1 MARLVICSALFVL
14 LPATTLW
21 GGESVGLS
29 PAGAYR
35 LENPVLQGDAG
46 SRESD
51 AFATRL
57 ALGDLN
63 GDGYPDL
70 AVGVPGDE
78 GPLAAPLFD
87 SGSVMYY
94 QGGPAGPGTFPS
106 RVLRQPVGGGLEAG
120 DRHGSALAVCDFNH
134 DGFDDLAVGASG
146 EDIGTINGAGA
157 VFVYPGT
164 AGGPE
169 NSGFLLLTQD
179 TAGIPDQAE
188 ANDAFGAALACGDF
202 DGDGFDDL
210 AIGAPGERIDT
221 VDLAGWIVAI
231 PGSAAGLLATG
242 AIAFSQAEPLIESDP
257 EISDQFGSSLAVGD
271 LDGDGFDDLAIGSRG
286 EDEFAGCTH
295 LLFGSSA
302 DLTASGSVILTDE
315 RLGGLSEA
323 GDQLGMSLAIGDF
336 DADGFDDLVIGI
348 PQETFNNITGVVPR
362 TGQVVVVYGHAA
374 LPALG
379 RIEYWAENNIFL
391 PGTSEADDHF
401 GEALAVGDFD
411 GDGYADLAVGHPGET
426 IVARYDG
433 AVTVMSGSAAGLNE
447 NRARLFLP
455 AAEGV
460 PGPPPGQSFDRSFGA
475 ALAAGDL
482 DRDGHGDLVIG
493 APFEFIDGLES
504 AGSATLL
511 FGALFAD
518 GFESGERHYWS
529 PQS

>member
-1 MARLVICSALFVL
+1 MARPGLFSALFL
-14 LPATTLW
+14 LIQAAAIW
-21 GGESVGLS
+21 AGENVGLS

-46 SRESD
+46 SREGD
-51 AFATRL
+51 AFATTL

-63 GDGYPDL
+63 GDGTLDL
-70 AVGVPGDE
+70 VVGVPRDD

-94 QGGPAGPGTFPS
+94 QGGPAGPPTFPT
-106 RVLRQPVGGGLEAG
+106 RVLRQAAGGGLEEG
-120 DRHGSALAVCDFNH
+120 DRHGSALAICDFNH
-134 DGFDDLAVGASG
+134 DGLKDLAVGAMG
-146 EDIGTINGAGA
+146 EDIGTIDSAGA
-157 VFVYPGT
+157 VFVYSGA

-188 ANDAFGAALACGDF
+188 PNDAFGAALACGDF

-210 AIGAPGERIDT
+210 AIGAPGERIGT
-221 VDLAGWIVAI
+221 VDLAGWIVAV
-231 PGSAAGLLATG
+231 PGSGTGLLAAG
-242 AIAFSQAEPLIESDP
+242 SIAFSQAEPLIQSDP
-257 EISDQFGSSLAVGD
+257 EISDQFGWSLAVGD

-286 EDEFAGCTH
+286 EDSFAGCAH
-295 LLFGSSA
+295 VLFGSAA
-302 DLTASGSVILTDE
+302 DLTATGSMLITDE
-315 RLGGLSEA
+315 SLGGLSEA
-323 GDQLGMSLAIGDF
+323 NDQLGMSLAIGDF

-348 PQETFNNITGVVPR
+348 PRETFNNVTGVVPR
-362 TGQVVVVYGHAA
+362 TGQVVVVYGDAS
-374 LPALG
+374 LPVPG
-379 RIEYWAENNIFL
+379 RVEYWAENNIFL
-391 PGTSEADDHF
+391 PGTSEAEDHF
-401 GEALAVGDFD
+401 GEALAAGDFD
-411 GDGYADLAVGHPGET
+411 GDGYADLAIGHPGEE
-426 IVARYDG
+426 IVAPYDG
-433 AVTVMSGSAAGLNE
+433 AVTVLAGSASGLNE

-455 AAEGV
+455 GAEGL
-460 PGPPPGQSFDRSFGA
+460 PGPPLGQSFDRSFGA

-482 DRDGHGDLVIG
+482 DGDGHGDLVIG
-493 APFEFIDGLES
+493 APFEFIDALEG